1 MKKTSITR
9 LASYIC
15 IALIVLSA
23 SSATFA
29 AETWNPKRT
38 WAFFVCLVE
47 WQDKK
52 TFSSF
57 PKNIRKDTVLRDTLK
72 ARGVPDEQI
81 VYLQDSAAKT
91 AVVEEKFAEFLK
103 KPAPG
108 DWVFVYFEGH
118 GYKTDDG
125 VPYLATYDVGDNTKG
140 WKFDS
145 VPDVIEQNFK
155 GSHAIIALDNC
166 YSGAMADS
174 VKRKPRRVSYGVL
187 ASSLASQ
194 LSTSNW
200 TFTESLISA
209 FNGAAFVD
217 KDRDGMI
224 TFAELG
230 KNSEEDMLFGEE
242 QMATIAFTGKFNPQ
256 TVLGKA
262 ETANSK
268 RVGERVE
275 AYSVDGWYRGFIIDS
290 KADKQ
295 RVHYYGYQTAD
306 VEWVTEDM
314 IRQPKA
320 VQYAK
325 GTTVEVEWKGDWY
338 KATVLAVKGGSH
350 FVTYIGYGE
359 KWDEWVSSKRMRKL
373 NFSDLP

>member
-1 MKKTSITR
+1 MKRISVTRFASSIFIT
-9 LASYIC
+9 
-15 IALIVLSA
+15 LIFLSA
-23 SSATFA
+23 SSSAKA
-29 AETWNPKRT
+29 AEEWNPKRT

-47 WQDKK
+47 WKDKE

-57 PKNIRKDTVLRDTLK
+57 PKNNRKDTVLRDTLK
-72 ARGVPDEQI
+72 ARGVPAEQI

-91 AVVEEKFAEFLK
+91 AVVEQKFAEFLK

-125 VPYLATYDVGDNTKG
+125 VPYLATYDVNESIKG
-140 WKFDS
+140 WKFDT
-145 VPDVIEQNFK
+145 VPDAIEQNFK

-166 YSGAMADS
+166 YSGAMADA
-174 VKRKPRRVSYGVL
+174 VRRKPRRISYGVL

-209 FNGAAFVD
+209 FNGASFVD
-217 KDRDGMI
+217 KDRDGTI

-230 KNSEEDMLFGEE
+230 ENSKEDMLFGEE
-242 QMATIAFTGKFNPQ
+242 QVATIAFTGKFDPQ
-256 TVLGKA
+256 IVLSKA
-262 ETANSK
+262 ESSTSN

-275 AYSVDGWYRGFIIDS
+275 AYSVDGWYRGFIVDS
-290 KADKQ
+290 KGGKQ
-295 RVHYYGYQTAD
+295 KVHYYGYETTD
-306 VEWVTEDM
+306 DEWVTEDK
-314 IRQPKA
+314 IRRSKT

-350 FVTYIGYGE
+350 FVTYIGYGKE
-359 KWDEWVSSKRMRKL
+359 WDEWVSSKRIRKL